1 MQPRRIASIA
11 LAWMNAT
18 APSADYL
25 LNVMPMMSDFVWRLL
40 AAFGCGVA
48 IGLERQ
54 IRQRTAGLRTIT
66 LVASGAALFVT
77 LGMVSGNGT
86 AAADGVTRIAAYVVS
101 GVGFLGGG
109 VIMREKGSVH
119 GINTAAT
126 LWCSAA
132 VGVLCGSG
140 HYAPAVVGT
149 GLVLITNTVLREVSR
164 TINATP
170 VSAADLVR
178 QYLLTV
184 VCREEDEIHVR
195 AVLCNPMSSAP
206 LSFQSL
212 TSRDMPDQPQR
223 IEVTA
228 TLRLHPKDQSKL
240 EQMASRLSMEKGV
253 SSVSWTG
260 LDAEPTLE

>member
-1 MQPRRIASIA
+1 MI
-11 LAWMNAT
+11 
-18 APSADYL
+18 
-25 LNVMPMMSDFVWRLL
+25 SDFVWRLL

-77 LGMVSGNGT
+77 LGMLAGNG
-86 AAADGVTRIAAYVVS
+86 ADGVTRIASYVVS

-109 VIMREKGSVH
+109 VIMREKGSVQ

-140 HYAPAVVGT
+140 FYAPAVAGT
-149 GLVLITNTVLREVSR
+149 VIVLITNTVLREVSR

-178 QYLLTV
+178 QYVLTV

-195 AVLCNPMSSAP
+195 AILCNPMSSAP

-212 TSRDMPDQPQR
+212 LSRDVPEQPHR

-228 TLRLHPKDQSKL
+228 TLRIHPKDQSKL
-240 EQMASRLSMEKGV
+240 EQLASRLSMEKGV
-253 SSVSWTG
+253 SSVSWAG
-260 LDAEPTLE
+260 LETEPALE